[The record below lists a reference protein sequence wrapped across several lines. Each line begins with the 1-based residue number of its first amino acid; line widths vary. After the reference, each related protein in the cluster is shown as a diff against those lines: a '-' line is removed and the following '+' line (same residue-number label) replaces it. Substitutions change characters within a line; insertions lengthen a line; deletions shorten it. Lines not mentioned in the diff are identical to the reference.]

1 MVAEHGSQQPFGAS
15 CRVVQVMLSAW
26 LKGSGDPLL
35 YSSHKRASKGGQTKV
50 VLCCLPH
57 YNLNDTTVFRPR
69 SKDSQKE
76 HACSLAYQ
84 NCAEMKRVGHFF
96 HRCRKMSSWSWVCQG
111 CLQAT
116 GYAERVNKICASK
129 WRWGAAAV
137 SGSFFKSVEIEKEA
151 TRNKQRQTACSLFIS
166 FLTAWAVHPVGLK
179 PSVVFSTWANETWR
193 ITTCWKIV
201 LPMHTFL
208 APTSSCVSNF

>member
-1 MVAEHGSQQPFGAS
+1 MLRVCFLMLRSLRQTIQTNTSWLFLVFLLSITVSCISVVAEHGSQQPFGAS

-57 YNLNDTTVFRPR
+57 YNLNDSTVLRPR

-111 CLQAT
+111 WLQAKR
-116 GYAERVNKICASK
+116 YAERVNKNWASK
-129 WRWGAAAV
+129 WRQDAAAV
-137 SGSFFKSVEIEKEA
+137 RGSLFRSVEIEKEA
-151 TRNKQRQTACSLFIS
+151 TCNK
-166 FLTAWAVHPVGLK
+166 
-179 PSVVFSTWANETWR
+179 
-193 ITTCWKIV
+193 
-201 LPMHTFL
+201 
-208 APTSSCVSNF
+208 